1 MEKRWKVLGCIAAVV
16 AALGAGAQTA
26 RAPAAGA
33 PVRIGVLTDMSSL
46 FSDIGGQGSVIAT
59 RMAIEDFGGSVLGRP
74 IELVS
79 ADHQNK
85 PDVAANKAREW
96 FDTQKVSVIVD
107 LLPSGVALSVADVA
121 RQKNKLVLVSGGG
134 TTRLT
139 NENCSPNTVHYT
151 YDTYALASNTVSAL
165 MKQGRDSWFFL
176 TVDYALGQSL
186 EKDASDTVRAAN
198 GRVVGAVRHP
208 TNSPDLSSY
217 LLQAQAS
224 NAKVIALADAG
235 GDTINAIKQANEFGL
250 LKSGKQTLAGLHVFI
265 SDVHSIG
272 LQQAQGM
279 LLTTG
284 FYWDRDDETRKWSRR
299 FFERHKRMP
308 TMVHAGVYSSVM
320 HYLKAIQAAGTDDT
334 QAVMGRMRSMPINDF
349 FARNGRIREDGRM
362 VHDMLLV
369 EVKKPSESKS
379 PWDYYHVKSVIPG
392 EQAFLPLSKSIC
404 ALVKR

>member
-1 MEKRWKVLGCIAAVV
+1 MEKRWKVLGCIAAMV

-26 RAPAAGA
+26 RAPAGA

-392 EQAFLPLSKSIC
+392 EQAFLPLSKSVC

>member
-1 MEKRWKVLGCIAAVV
+1 MKKRWKVLGCIAAVV

-26 RAPAAGA
+26 RAPASA

-96 FDTQKVSVIVD
+96 FDTQKVNVIVD

-165 MKQGRDSWFFL
+165 MKQGRDTWFFL

-224 NAKVIALADAG
+224 NAKVIALADVG

-284 FYWDRDDETRKWSRR
+284 FYWDLDDETRKWSRR

-392 EQAFLPLSKSIC
+392 EQAFLPLSKSVC
-404 ALVKR
+404 PLVKH

>member
-26 RAPAAGA
+26 RAPVGA

-139 NENCSPNTVHYT
+139 NENCSPNTVHYA

-392 EQAFLPLSKSIC
+392 EQAFLPLSKSVC